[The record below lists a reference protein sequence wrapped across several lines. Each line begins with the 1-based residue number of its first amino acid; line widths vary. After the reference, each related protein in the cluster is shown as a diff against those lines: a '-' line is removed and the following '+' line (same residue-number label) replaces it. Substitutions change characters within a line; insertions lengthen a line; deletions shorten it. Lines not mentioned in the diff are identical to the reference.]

1 MTQSVPGGGGDR
13 YDSVSAGG
21 ATTMTQSVPG
31 GGGRPL

>member
-21 ATTMTQSVPG
+21 RPLDSVSA
-31 GGGRPL
+31 GGRPL